1 MYSAHN
7 MSICVARYINT
18 YGNYIEC
25 VKVYDWLDVYKFMH
39 MYIEIYAHISIYI
52 YIHIHVY
59 VWADLCKR
67 TVFIYI
73 YKHVGI

>member
-52 YIHIHVY
+52 YTYMYMYGQIY
-59 VWADLCKR
+59 VSVQSL
-67 TVFIYI
+67 YI
-73 YKHVGI
+73 YTNM